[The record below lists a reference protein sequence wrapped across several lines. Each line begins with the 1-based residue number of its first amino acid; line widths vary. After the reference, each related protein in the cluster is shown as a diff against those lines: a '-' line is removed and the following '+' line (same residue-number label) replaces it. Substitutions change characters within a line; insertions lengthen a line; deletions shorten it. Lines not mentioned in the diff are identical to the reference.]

1 MARQFKATLNGKS
14 FDNLHDY
21 ANALEKAVKE
31 GVVIETQFSING
43 SNGSSAVPI
52 DECENAPE
60 PKKLKSIKKYLP
72 FSDEILKSDY
82 IDLIFDAPGDES
94 RSERIDYIDWE
105 NEKLYE
111 AVYEA
116 VGHNSKEQLDTYL
129 KDVERVLDKLTV
141 DIDILE
147 GITDNIKEDYEKAI
161 EEYEE
166 AKANLKI
173 AEEKFN
179 DEHELLVKYRDS
191 IRLSK
196 TLAHFY
202 NSVKNRILGEFDL
215 RIHKA

>member
-1 MARQFKATLNGKS
+1 MAKQFKATLNGKS

-43 SNGSSAVPI
+43 SSVEEKC
-52 DECENAPE
+52 ECENAAE
-60 PKKLKSIKKYLP
+60 PKKLKSIKRYLP
-72 FSDEILKSDY
+72 FSDEILQSEY
-82 IDLIFDAPGDES
+82 IDLIFDAPGEES

-111 AVYEA
+111 AVYKA

-147 GITDNIKEDYEKAI
+147 GITDNIKEDYERAI
-161 EEYEE
+161 EQYEE
-166 AKANLKI
+166 AKANLKN

-202 NSVKNRILGEFDL
+202 NSVKNRILGEFEL

>member
-1 MARQFKATLNGKS
+1 MAKQFKATLNGKS

-43 SNGSSAVPI
+43 SSVEEKC
-52 DECENAPE
+52 ECENAAE

-82 IDLIFDAPGDES
+82 IDLIFDAPGEES
-94 RSERIDYIDWE
+94 RSERIDNIDWE

-147 GITDNIKEDYEKAI
+147 GITDNIKEDYEKAV

-202 NSVKNRILGEFDL
+202 NSVKKCILGEFDI
-215 RIHKA
+215 RKA